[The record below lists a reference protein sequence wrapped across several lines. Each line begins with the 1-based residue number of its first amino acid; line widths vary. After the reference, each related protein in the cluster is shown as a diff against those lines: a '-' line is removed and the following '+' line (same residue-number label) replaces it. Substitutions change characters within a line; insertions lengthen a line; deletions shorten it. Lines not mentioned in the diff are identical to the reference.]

1 MNISHSNLY
10 RVLNDMIQVRFFFFQ
25 WGVRKKK
32 KQKHQHTCTYKHLRN
47 MLMITAHALKKD
59 LTCVT
64 CYLVFSS
71 QPSSRPW
78 IISMLFLILS
88 YTTEIKQFSAA
99 WILKW
104 KQHSV
109 ISPLIYYSIFTNDV
123 LHKLFAIK
131 SENVPV
137 AVLCCGTCI

>member
-1 MNISHSNLY
+1 MLVICLY
-10 RVLNDMIQVRFFFFQ
+10 QCSRKLQDSIETPDNEYLTFKSLQGLKRHDLGKIFFFLVGCQ
-25 WGVRKKK
+25 EKK

-104 KQHSV
+104 K
-109 ISPLIYYSIFTNDV
+109 
-123 LHKLFAIK
+123 
-131 SENVPV
+131 
-137 AVLCCGTCI
+137 